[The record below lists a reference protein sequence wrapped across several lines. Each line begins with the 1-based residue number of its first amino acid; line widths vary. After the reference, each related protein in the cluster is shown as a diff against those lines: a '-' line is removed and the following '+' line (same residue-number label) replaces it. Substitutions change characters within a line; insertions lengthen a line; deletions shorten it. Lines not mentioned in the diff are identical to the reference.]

1 MPLDL
6 FDPRHY
12 ALARLAAD
20 EPGAESLPPWCYTD
34 PSFFEREVERVFKR
48 CWNFIGRVERVPQPG
63 DYVTFDFAGIAVI
76 VLRDREGTVRAFAN
90 SCRHRGAKLLEDGR
104 GNCRA
109 IKCPYHS
116 WVYALDGTLTGAPEM
131 EDSKGFE
138 KAAHGLMPI
147 RLELWA
153 GFMFICF
160 DNDAPALSVQ
170 LGDLPERLAP
180 YRFEDMRPTFRR
192 EYDLACNWK
201 VQVEN
206 FLEYYHTPFVHLR
219 SVYQQPVGFLGQKA
233 GAAMVNIPPDRGTGE
248 TIFMFM
254 GHEGSRAL
262 LHGDTGFPFAPQL
275 EGKLSKGTYSGCI
288 FPAGMFSCHQD
299 CMWFLEIYPI
309 AVNRTKVVQ
318 VGCFPKDTVA
328 RSDFEE
334 VAQRYYK
341 RWDRVMGED
350 AALLPHQQRGLE
362 NPLARPGPVC
372 HVEDKI
378 HRIRQMLIE
387 RVIGNR

>member
-6 FDPRHY
+6 FDPSHY
-12 ALARLAAD
+12 AQTRLSAD
-20 EPGAESLPPWCYTD
+20 QEGAQSLPPWCYTA
-34 PSFFEREVERVFKR
+34 PEFFAREVEHVFKR
-48 CWNFIGRVERVPQPG
+48 SWNFIGRVERVPGPG
-63 DYVTFDFAGIAVI
+63 DYVTFEFAGIPVI
-76 VLRDREGTVRAFAN
+76 VLRDRQGQVRAFAN
-90 SCRHRGAKLLEDGR
+90 TCRHRGAKLLAEGE

-116 WVYALDGTLTGAPEM
+116 WVYALEGDLIGAPDM
-131 EDSKGFE
+131 EESRDFDKSRYG
-138 KAAHGLMPI
+138 MIPI
-147 RLELWA
+147 RLESWA

-160 DNDAPALSVQ
+160 DSDAPPLSDQ
-170 LGDLPERLAP
+170 LGDLPVRLAG

-192 EYDLACNWK
+192 EYDIACNWK

-206 FLEYYHTPFVHLR
+206 FLEYYHTPVVHLR
-219 SVYQQPVGFLGQKA
+219 SVYQQPVGFLGQKP
-233 GAAMVNIPPDRGTGE
+233 GASMVNIPADCGVGE

-254 GHEGSRAL
+254 SHEGSRAL
-262 LHGDTGFPFAPQL
+262 LHGDAGFPFAPHL
-275 EGKLSKGTYSGCI
+275 PEKLANGTYSGCM

-309 AVNRTKVVQ
+309 TVNRTKVVQ
-318 VGCFPKDTVA
+318 VGCFPKDTCVRA
-328 RSDFEE
+328 DFEE
-334 VAQRYYK
+334 VAKRYYK

-378 HRIRQMLIE
+378 HRIRQMLVD